1 MTEGR
6 IAVVGAGLAGL
17 NAARLLWQAGANVR
31 LYEARPRLGGRI
43 LTVGV
48 DGAPGAGFDL
58 GPSWFWPEMQPEIAA
73 LVAELGLACQK
84 QNEAGQMLFERHPQE
99 PPLRVPHPGS
109 VASWRIAGGT
119 GALAQALAA
128 LIPRDRI
135 RLGAPV
141 RRLTRAEDAVVL
153 TLPEG
158 EVRADHVILALP
170 PRLIAQ
176 GLTLDPAPSP
186 GVLDLWR
193 RTPTWMAPHAK
204 FLAVYPRRFW
214 REAGLSG
221 GAQSLVGPMAEIHD
235 ATSSA
240 GEAALFGFVGLSAAG
255 RQQIGEAAVI
265 AACTAQLVRLFGS
278 AAAEPRSVR
287 LKDWAAD
294 VLTATPGDLT
304 DPGHPAPQVFA
315 LPAPWSDRLTLAGS
329 ETAPRDPG
337 YLNGA
342 VIAAHAAAGR
352 AAALCSV

>member
-1 MTEGR
+1 MTAGR

-17 NAARLLWQAGANVR
+17 NAARLLWQAGADVR

-43 LTVGV
+43 LTVGA

-58 GPSWFWPEMQPEIAA
+58 GPSWFWPDMQPEIAA
-73 LVAELGLACQK
+73 LVAELGLACRRQD
-84 QNEAGQMLFERHPQE
+84 EAGQMLFERHPQE
-99 PPLRVPHPGS
+99 SPLRVRHPGG

-119 GALAQALAA
+119 GALVRALAA
-128 LIPRDRI
+128 LIPPDRI

-141 RRLTRAEDAVVL
+141 GGLRLAGDTVVL

-176 GLTLDPAPSP
+176 HLALDPAPP
-186 GVLDLWR
+186 PDVRDLWR

-221 GAQSLVGPMAEIHD
+221 GAQSLVGPLAEIHD

-240 GEAALFGFVGLSAAG
+240 GEAALFGFVGLAAA
-255 RQQIGEAAVI
+255 RRHQMGEAAVI
-265 AACTAQLVRLFGS
+265 AACTAQLVRLFGP
-278 AAAEPRSVR
+278 AAAAPQSVR

-294 VLTATPGDLT
+294 ALTATPGDLT
-304 DPGHPAPQVFA
+304 DPCHPAPQAFA
-315 LPAPWSDRLTLAGS
+315 LPAPWSDRVTLAGS

-342 VIAAHAAAGR
+342 VIAGQAAARR
-352 AAALCSV
+352 AAALCPV